1 MTTTNPEE
9 SLRSFIVAEFGH
21 KLESPDFSA
30 NLDLLGEGVID
41 SMGVMQITTFFLEEE
56 LGLTVDDS
64 DIVPDNFRSLES
76 LIGFVHSKT

>member
-1 MTTTNPEE
+1 
-9 SLRSFIVAEFGH
+9 
-21 KLESPDFSA
+21 
-30 NLDLLGEGVID
+30 
-41 SMGVMQITTFFLEEE
+41 MGVMQITTFLEEE

>member
-1 MTTTNPEE
+1 M
-9 SLRSFIVAEFGH
+9 AEFGH
-21 KLESPDFSA
+21 KLESPDFSP

-41 SMGVMQITTFFLEEE
+41 SMGVMQITTFLEEE

>member
-1 MTTTNPEE
+1 MTTTNPKE

-41 SMGVMQITTFFLEEE
+41 SMGVMQITTFLEEE

>member
-1 MTTTNPEE
+1 M
-9 SLRSFIVAEFGH
+9 AEFGH

-41 SMGVMQITTFFLEEE
+41 SMGVMQITTFLEEE